1 MVVFHS
7 YVSLPEGTTCSP
19 ASRRSLGPER
29 HVVYWVSLAERSC
42 GSKPRRLATWFTS
55 RGYPWPLQ
63 CPRDKLVITIVFMG
77 IISWFMLQSHVYI
90 YIYPVCSMV
99 LLYLPTKLGNFV
111 RANVGKYSSI
121 FQHHGAYG
129 YWNWAIA
136 TEYTNLIK
144 FANFEESKKNKQTIK
159 QG

>member
-90 YIYPVCSMV
+90 YTPYAPWCCYIYLQNWVILFGQMLVNIP
-99 LLYLPTKLGNFV
+99 
-111 RANVGKYSSI
+111 AYSSTME
-121 FQHHGAYG
+121 HMD
-129 YWNWAIA
+129 
-136 TEYTNLIK
+136 TEIELLPLNIQIWSNLQTLRK
-144 FANFEESKKNKQTIK
+144 VKKTKQTIK